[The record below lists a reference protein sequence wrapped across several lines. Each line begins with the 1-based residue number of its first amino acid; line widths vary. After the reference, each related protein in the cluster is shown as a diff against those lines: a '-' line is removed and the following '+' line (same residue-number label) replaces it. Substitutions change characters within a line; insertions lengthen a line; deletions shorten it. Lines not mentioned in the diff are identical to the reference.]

1 MSNRAVVLLSIAALA
16 SAASVRAADPLL
28 PLLGAEFGV
37 SAGAASIVIT
47 AFGISYGLLQVVF
60 APLSDRFGKY
70 FIVCLTTLVSALGT
84 LACALA
90 PSLEW
95 LAIARFASGATVGAI
110 IPLSMA
116 WIGDTVKY
124 EARQAVLARFLL
136 GQIAGVAVGQMA
148 AGFIGEYFGW
158 RWLFVMLAVLYA
170 VIGALLL
177 AESRR
182 NPATRQEPPD
192 AARGVMEGFRRMAGL
207 LLRPKVRR
215 VLLTITPEG
224 MLMYGALSFVPAHL
238 QLHFGV
244 SPTTAGTIAAF
255 VAVGGAI
262 YAFSAR
268 HFISALGERGLA
280 QGGGSSLGVGF
291 MTLALA
297 PAAWVA
303 AIGLMF
309 IGCGYYMLHNTLQTH
324 ATQMAP
330 EARGASLALF
340 ALTFFSAQS
349 LGVWI
354 GARVVDNFGAVPLF
368 VISSFGLALLG
379 WIFSRQAQKP
389 QQPGVKPG

>member
-1 MSNRAVVLLSIAALA
+1 MSNRAVLLLSVAALA

-28 PLLGAEFGV
+28 PLLGAQFGV
-37 SAGAASIVIT
+37 SAGTASIVIT
-47 AFGISYGLLQVVF
+47 AFGISYGLLQVVS

-70 FIVCLTTLVSALGT
+70 LVVCIATLVSAVGT
-84 LACALA
+84 LACALS

-116 WIGDTVKY
+116 WIGDTVRY
-124 EARQAVLARFLL
+124 DARQAVLAKFLL

-148 AGFIGEYFGW
+148 AGFIGEHFGW
-158 RWLFVMLAVLYA
+158 RWLFVLLAVLYA
-170 VIGALLL
+170 VTGALLL
-177 AESRR
+177 SESRR
-182 NPATRQEPPD
+182 NPATRQLPPD
-192 AARGVMEGFRRMAGL
+192 APRGVKGGFVRMGGL

-244 SPTTAGTIAAF
+244 SPGIAGTIAAF
-255 VAVGGAI
+255 VAVGGAA

-268 HFISALGERGLA
+268 HFIAALGERGLA
-280 QGGGSSLGVGF
+280 LGGGASLSIGF
-291 MTLALA
+291 MLLALA

-330 EARGASLALF
+330 EARGAALALF
-340 ALTFFSAQS
+340 AMTFFSAQS
-349 LGVWI
+349 LGVWL
-354 GARVVDNFGAVPLF
+354 GAKVVDNFGAPPLF
-368 VISSFGLALLG
+368 VLSSIGLALLG
-379 WIFSRQAQKP
+379 WVFSRQAR
-389 QQPGVKPG
+389 QP

>member
-1 MSNRAVVLLSIAALA
+1 MSNRAVLLLSVAALA

-28 PLLGAEFGV
+28 PLLGAQFGV
-37 SAGAASIVIT
+37 SAGTASIVIT
-47 AFGISYGLLQVVF
+47 AFGISYGLLQVVS

-70 FIVCLTTLVSALGT
+70 LVVCIATLVSAVGT
-84 LACALA
+84 LACALS

-95 LAIARFASGATVGAI
+95 LAIARFASGATIGAI

-116 WIGDTVKY
+116 WIGDTVHY
-124 EARQAVLARFLL
+124 DARQAVLAKFLL

-148 AGFIGEYFGW
+148 AGFIGEHFGW
-158 RWLFVMLAVLYA
+158 RWLFVLLAVLYA
-170 VIGALLL
+170 VTGALLL
-177 AESRR
+177 SESRR
-182 NPATRQEPPD
+182 NPATRQLPPD
-192 AARGVMEGFRRMAGL
+192 APRGVKEGFVRMGGL

-244 SPTTAGTIAAF
+244 SPGIAGTIAAF
-255 VAVGGAI
+255 VAVGGAT
-262 YAFSAR
+262 YALSAR
-268 HFISALGERGLA
+268 HFIAALGERGLA
-280 QGGGSSLGVGF
+280 LGGGASLSIGF
-291 MTLALA
+291 MLLALA

-330 EARGASLALF
+330 EARGAALALF
-340 ALTFFSAQS
+340 AMTFFSAQS
-349 LGVWI
+349 LGVWL
-354 GARVVDNFGAVPLF
+354 GAKVVDNFGAPPLF
-368 VISSFGLALLG
+368 VLSSVGLALLG
-379 WIFSRQAQKP
+379 WVFSRQAR
-389 QQPGVKPG
+389 QP

>member
-1 MSNRAVVLLSIAALA
+1 MSNRAVLLLSVAALA

-28 PLLGAEFGV
+28 PLLGAQFGV
-37 SAGAASIVIT
+37 SAGTASIVIT
-47 AFGISYGLLQVVF
+47 AFGISYGLLQVVS

-70 FIVCLTTLVSALGT
+70 LVVCIATLVSAVGT
-84 LACALA
+84 LACALS

-110 IPLSMA
+110 IPLSIA
-116 WIGDTVKY
+116 WIGDTVHY
-124 EARQAVLARFLL
+124 DARQAVLAKFLL

-148 AGFIGEYFGW
+148 AGFIGEHFGW
-158 RWLFVMLAVLYA
+158 RWLFVLLAVLYA
-170 VIGALLL
+170 LTGALLL
-177 AESRR
+177 SESRR
-182 NPATRQEPPD
+182 NPATRQLPLD
-192 AARGVMEGFRRMAGL
+192 APRGVKEGFVRMGGL

-244 SPTTAGTIAAF
+244 SPGIAGTIAAF
-255 VAVGGAI
+255 VAVGGAA

-268 HFISALGERGLA
+268 HFIAALGERGLA
-280 QGGGSSLGVGF
+280 LGGGASLSIGF
-291 MTLALA
+291 MLLALA

-330 EARGASLALF
+330 EARGAALALF
-340 ALTFFSAQS
+340 AMTFFSAQS
-349 LGVWI
+349 LGVWL
-354 GARVVDNFGAVPLF
+354 GAKVVDSVGAVPLF
-368 VISSFGLALLG
+368 AVSSVGLLVLG
-379 WIFSRQAQKP
+379 FVFSRQARKR
-389 QQPGVKPG
+389 

>member
-1 MSNRAVVLLSIAALA
+1 MSNRAVLLLSVAALA

-28 PLLGAEFGV
+28 PLLGAQFGV
-37 SAGAASIVIT
+37 SAGTASIVIT
-47 AFGISYGLLQVVF
+47 AFGISYGLLQVVS

-70 FIVCLTTLVSALGT
+70 LVVCIATLVSAVGT
-84 LACALA
+84 LACALS

-116 WIGDTVKY
+116 WIGDTVHY
-124 EARQAVLARFLL
+124 DARQAVLAKFLL

-158 RWLFVMLAVLYA
+158 RWLFVLLAVLYA
-170 VIGALLL
+170 VTGALLL
-177 AESRR
+177 SESRR
-182 NPATRQEPPD
+182 NPATRQLPPD
-192 AARGVMEGFRRMAGL
+192 APRGVKEGFVRMGRL

-244 SPTTAGTIAAF
+244 SPGIAGTIAAF
-255 VAVGGAI
+255 VAVGGAA

-268 HFISALGERGLA
+268 HFIAALGERGLA
-280 QGGGSSLGVGF
+280 LGGGASLSIGF
-291 MTLALA
+291 MLLALA

-330 EARGASLALF
+330 EARGAALALF
-340 ALTFFSAQS
+340 AMTFFSAQS
-349 LGVWI
+349 LGVWL
-354 GARVVDNFGAVPLF
+354 GAKVVDSVGAVPLF
-368 VISSFGLALLG
+368 AVSSVGLLVLG
-379 WIFSRQAQKP
+379 FVFSRQARKR
-389 QQPGVKPG
+389 

>member
-1 MSNRAVVLLSIAALA
+1 MSNRAVLLLSVAALA

-28 PLLGAEFGV
+28 PLLGAQFGV
-37 SAGAASIVIT
+37 SAGTASIVIT
-47 AFGISYGLLQVVF
+47 AFGISYGLLQVVS

-70 FIVCLTTLVSALGT
+70 LVVCIATLVSAVGT
-84 LACALA
+84 LACALS

-95 LAIARFASGATVGAI
+95 LAVARFASGTTVGAI

-116 WIGDTVKY
+116 WIGDTVRY
-124 EARQAVLARFLL
+124 DARQAVLAKFLL

-148 AGFIGEYFGW
+148 AGFIGEHFGW
-158 RWLFVMLAVLYA
+158 RWLFVLLAVLYA
-170 VIGALLL
+170 VTGALLL
-177 AESRR
+177 SESRR
-182 NPATRQEPPD
+182 NPATRQLPPD
-192 AARGVMEGFRRMAGL
+192 APRGVKEGFVRMGGL

-244 SPTTAGTIAAF
+244 SPGIAGTIAAF
-255 VAVGGAI
+255 VAVGGAA

-268 HFISALGERGLA
+268 HFIAALGERGLA
-280 QGGGSSLGVGF
+280 LGGGASLSIGF
-291 MTLALA
+291 MLLALA

-330 EARGASLALF
+330 EARGAALALF
-340 ALTFFSAQS
+340 AMTFFSAQS
-349 LGVWI
+349 LGVWL
-354 GARVVDNFGAVPLF
+354 GAKVVDNFGAPPLF
-368 VISSFGLALLG
+368 VLSSVGLALLG
-379 WIFSRQAQKP
+379 WVFSRQARQR
-389 QQPGVKPG
+389 

>member
-1 MSNRAVVLLSIAALA
+1 MSNRAVLLLSVAALA

-70 FIVCLTTLVSALGT
+70 FVVCVTTLVSAIGT

-124 EARQAVLARFLL
+124 EERQAVLARFLL

-148 AGFIGEYFGW
+148 AGIIGEHFGW
-158 RWLFVMLAVLYA
+158 RWLFVLLSVMYA
-170 VIGALLL
+170 VTGALLL

-182 NPATRQEPPD
+182 NPATRHAPPPG
-192 AARGVMEGFRRMAGL
+192 AARGVMEGFVRIGGL
-207 LLRPKVRR
+207 LRRPKVRK

-244 SPTTAGTIAAF
+244 SPTMAGSIAAC
-255 VAVGGAI
+255 VAVGGAT
-262 YAFSAR
+262 YAFLAR
-268 HFISALGERGLA
+268 HFISALGERGLVL
-280 QGGGSSLGVGF
+280 GGGTALGTGF
-291 MTLALA
+291 MLLALA

-303 AIGLMF
+303 AAGLVF

-330 EARGASLALF
+330 EARGAALALF
-340 ALTFFSAQS
+340 AMTFFSAQS
-349 LGVWI
+349 FGVWL
-354 GARVVDNFGAVPLF
+354 GAKVVDSFGAPPLF
-368 VISSFGLALLG
+368 AASSLGLFTLG
-379 WIFSRQAQKP
+379 LMFSRQTKKRQGAA
-389 QQPGVKPG
+389 GA

>member
-1 MSNRAVVLLSIAALA
+1 
-16 SAASVRAADPLL
+16 
-28 PLLGAEFGV
+28 V
-37 SAGAASIVIT
+37 SAI
-47 AFGISYGLLQVVF
+47 
-60 APLSDRFGKY
+60 
-70 FIVCLTTLVSALGT
+70 GT
-84 LACALA
+84 LLCALS

-124 EARQAVLARFLL
+124 EQRQAVLARFLL

-148 AGFIGEYFGW
+148 AGIIGEYFGW
-158 RWLFVMLAVLYA
+158 RWLFVLLAILYA
-170 VIGALLL
+170 VTGALLL

-182 NPATRQEPPD
+182 NPATRQVPPD
-192 AARGVMEGFRRMAGL
+192 AARGVMEGFVRMGSL
-207 LLRPKVRR
+207 LRRPKVLK
-215 VLLTITPEG
+215 VLMTITPEG

-244 SPTTAGTIAAF
+244 SPTMAGTIAAF
-255 VAVGGAI
+255 VAVGGAT

-280 QGGGSSLGVGF
+280 LGGGAALGTGF

-303 AIGLMF
+303 AIGLTF

-330 EARGASLALF
+330 EARGSSLALF
-340 ALTFFSAQS
+340 AMTFFSAQS

-354 GARVVDNFGAVPLF
+354 GAKVVDNYGAPPLF
-368 VISSFGLALLG
+368 AISSIGLLTLG
-379 WIFSRQAQKP
+379 MVFSRSARKRQGTAGQ
-389 QQPGVKPG
+389 

>member
-1 MSNRAVVLLSIAALA
+1 MSNRAVLLLSVAALA

-28 PLLGAEFGV
+28 PLLGAQFGV
-37 SAGAASIVIT
+37 SAGTASIVIT
-47 AFGISYGLLQVVF
+47 AFGISYGLLQVVS

-70 FIVCLTTLVSALGT
+70 LVVCIATLVSAVGT
-84 LACALA
+84 LACALS

-95 LAIARFASGATVGAI
+95 LAIARFASGATIGAI

-116 WIGDTVKY
+116 WIGDTVRY
-124 EARQAVLARFLL
+124 DARQAVLAKFLL

-148 AGFIGEYFGW
+148 AGFIGEHFGW
-158 RWLFVMLAVLYA
+158 RWLFVLLAVLYA
-170 VIGALLL
+170 VTAALLL
-177 AESRR
+177 SESRR
-182 NPATRQEPPD
+182 NPATRQLPPD
-192 AARGVMEGFRRMAGL
+192 APRGVKEGFVRMGGL

-244 SPTTAGTIAAF
+244 SPGIAGTIAAF
-255 VAVGGAI
+255 VAVGGAT

-280 QGGGSSLGVGF
+280 LGGGASLSIGF
-291 MTLALA
+291 MLLALA

-330 EARGASLALF
+330 EARGAALALF
-340 ALTFFSAQS
+340 AMTFFSAQS
-349 LGVWI
+349 LGVWL
-354 GARVVDNFGAVPLF
+354 GAKVVDNFGAPPLF
-368 VISSFGLALLG
+368 MLSSVGLALLG
-379 WIFSRQAQKP
+379 WVFSRQAR
-389 QQPGVKPG
+389 QP

>member
-1 MSNRAVVLLSIAALA
+1 MSNRAVLLLSVAALA

-28 PLLGAEFGV
+28 PLLGAQFGV
-37 SAGAASIVIT
+37 SAGTASIVIT
-47 AFGISYGLLQVVF
+47 AFGISYGLLQVVS

-70 FIVCLTTLVSALGT
+70 LVVCIATLVSAVGT
-84 LACALA
+84 LACALS

-116 WIGDTVKY
+116 WIGDTVRY
-124 EARQAVLARFLL
+124 DARQAVLAKFLL

-148 AGFIGEYFGW
+148 AGFIGEHFGW
-158 RWLFVMLAVLYA
+158 RWLFVLLAVLYA
-170 VIGALLL
+170 VTGALLL
-177 AESRR
+177 SESRR
-182 NPATRQEPPD
+182 NPATRQLPPD
-192 AARGVMEGFRRMAGL
+192 APRGVKEGFVRMGGL

-244 SPTTAGTIAAF
+244 SPGIAGTIAAF
-255 VAVGGAI
+255 VAVGGAT

-268 HFISALGERGLA
+268 HFIAALGERGLA
-280 QGGGSSLGVGF
+280 LGGGASLSIGF
-291 MTLALA
+291 MLLALA

-330 EARGASLALF
+330 EARGAALALF
-340 ALTFFSAQS
+340 AMTFFSAQS
-349 LGVWI
+349 LGVWL
-354 GARVVDNFGAVPLF
+354 GAKVVDNFGAPPLF
-368 VISSFGLALLG
+368 VLSSVGLALLG
-379 WIFSRQAQKP
+379 WVFSRQAR
-389 QQPGVKPG
+389 QP

>member
-1 MSNRAVVLLSIAALA
+1 MSNRAVLLLSVAALA

-28 PLLGAEFGV
+28 PLLGAQFGV
-37 SAGAASIVIT
+37 SAGTASIVIT
-47 AFGISYGLLQVVF
+47 AFGISYGLLQVVS

-70 FIVCLTTLVSALGT
+70 LVVCIATLVSAVGT
-84 LACALA
+84 LACALS

-116 WIGDTVKY
+116 WIGDTVHY
-124 EARQAVLARFLL
+124 DARQAVLAKFLL

-148 AGFIGEYFGW
+148 AGFIGEHFGW
-158 RWLFVMLAVLYA
+158 RWLFVLLAVLYA
-170 VIGALLL
+170 VTGALLL
-177 AESRR
+177 SESRR
-182 NPATRQEPPD
+182 NPATRQLPPD
-192 AARGVMEGFRRMAGL
+192 APRGVKEGFVRMSGL

-244 SPTTAGTIAAF
+244 SPGIAGTIAAF
-255 VAVGGAI
+255 VAVGGAA

-268 HFISALGERGLA
+268 HFIAALGERGLA
-280 QGGGSSLGVGF
+280 LGGGASLSIGF
-291 MTLALA
+291 MLLALA

-330 EARGASLALF
+330 EARGAALALF
-340 ALTFFSAQS
+340 AMTFFSAQS
-349 LGVWI
+349 LGVWL
-354 GARVVDNFGAVPLF
+354 GAKVVDNFGAPPLF
-368 VISSFGLALLG
+368 VLSSVGLALLG
-379 WIFSRQAQKP
+379 WVFSRQAR
-389 QQPGVKPG
+389 QP